1 MAFSPW
7 QILSPVQ
14 WARWT
19 WSAVRGGGAG
29 EDEAGGPEGDP
40 EDEDSQAETK
50 SLSFRQVHAL
60 LPRFGRATIH
70 PSIRGSFCV
79 RARVCA
85 CVCVCVCVCLWLPPA
100 LTVFMAVLPSLPV
113 TRSPLCS
120 RKFRTLCPPAG
131 CFPSLVSV

>member
-1 MAFSPW
+1 MAFSRW

-60 LPRFGRATIH
+60 LPRCGRAAIH

-79 RARVCA
+79 RARVRVCM
-85 CVCVCVCVCLWLPPA
+85 CVWSPPA

-120 RKFRTLCPPAG
+120 RKFRTLCPSAG
-131 CFPSLVSV
+131 CFPPLVSV